1 MVKYTE
7 DYYLDILKKNL
18 TEKRYHHC
26 LCVRDEAVRLAKKYG
41 ADEKKAYWAG
51 LLHDVTKDSDREYH
65 FSVFEKYG
73 YLPDELTKK
82 EKKLWHAKSG
92 ALLLKNELGV
102 TDDEIISAID
112 CHTTA
117 KPNMTLL
124 ERVLYIADFTSSDRD
139 YNGIEEIRAAADESL
154 EAAMDIAL
162 TFTVTDLVER
172 RKAVHPDTF
181 NAYNDFVIKNER
193 K

>member
-1 MVKYTE
+1 MIKYNE
-7 DYYLDILKKNL
+7 DFYLDVLRKNL
-18 TEKRYHHC
+18 TQKRFNHC
-26 LCVRDEAVRLAKKYG
+26 LCVRDEAVRLAKKYK

-51 LLHDVTKDSDREYH
+51 LLHDVTKDVDKERH
-65 FSVFEKYG
+65 FEIFEKYN
-73 YLPDELTKK
+73 YTPDALTEN

-92 ALLLKNELGV
+92 ALLLKYELGV
-102 TDDEIISAID
+102 EDDEIISAIS

-117 KPNMTLL
+117 KPQMTLL

-139 YNGIEEIRAAADESL
+139 YDGIEEIRAAADKSL

-181 NAYNDFVIKNER
+181 NAYNDFVTQNER
-193 K
+193 N

>member
-1 MVKYTE
+1 MVKYDE
-7 DYYLDILKKNL
+7 AFYLEILRKNL
-18 TEKRYHHC
+18 TQKRFNHC
-26 LCVRDEAVRLAKKYG
+26 LCVRDEAVRLAKKYS

-51 LLHDVTKDSDREYH
+51 LLHDVTKDRDDAEH
-65 FSVFEKYG
+65 FEIFNKYN
-73 YLPDELTKK
+73 YTPDPLTKI
-82 EKKLWHAKSG
+82 ERKLWHAKSG

-117 KPNMTLL
+117 KENMTLL

-139 YNGIEEIRAAADESL
+139 YDGIEEIRQAADKSL
-154 EAAMDIAL
+154 EDAMDIAL

-181 NAYNDFVIKNER
+181 KAYNDFVINLKG